1 MIKINLLK
9 INIKVI
15 RMCSSA
21 KRFQKFMNLVNVMYV
36 NFYSDHHQFVKAG
49 NVFNEKEYFSKFK
62 ISHTYQVMTDKSNK
76 DGGRQPGAR
85 IEQVVS
91 HGCVANE

>member
-1 MIKINLLK
+1 M
-9 INIKVI
+9 
-15 RMCSSA
+15 
-21 KRFQKFMNLVNVMYV
+21 
-36 NFYSDHHQFVKAG
+36 
-49 NVFNEKEYFSKFK
+49 FNEKEYFSKFK
-62 ISHTYQVMTDKSNK
+62 ISHTYQTMTDKCNK